1 MERPF
6 FGWGSWG
13 RNHIYDASGTILT
26 TTDGR
31 WIITMGVY
39 GWVGFLAEFGL
50 LTLPILLLWR
60 RTTGVVSGAIPP
72 WLGGLALI
80 HVINV
85 IDLLP
90 NATITP
96 MTWLIA
102 GALLGY
108 GEEVQLARKPG
119 PAPLRTILGGR

>member
-1 MERPF
+1 MLFR
-6 FGWGSWG
+6 S
-13 RNHIYDASGTILT
+13 
-26 TTDGR
+26 
-31 WIITMGVY
+31 
-39 GWVGFLAEFGL
+39 
-50 LTLPILLLWR
+50 
-60 RTTGVVSGAIPP
+60 

-108 GEEVQLARKPG
+108 GEEVQLARRPG